1 MKLLI
6 FLFHNLFHLHLVNV
20 LVVLVSAFQ
29 ILNDSKITFSK
40 VDSYELFTGERNDSH
55 EFLTSLKGNCYDLLS
70 STNSQLCHTVWCGKI
85 LYNAIT
91 IFTEKSTF
99 FRQINNFTE
108 GLSKKLTSRK
118 FLRVVTFFRVLIKG

>member
-1 MKLLI
+1 M
-6 FLFHNLFHLHLVNV
+6 HLVNV

-70 STNSQLCHTVWCGKI
+70 STNSQLCHTYTVKRDHYFYGKI
-85 LYNAIT
+85 N
-91 IFTEKSTF
+91 F
-99 FRQINNFTE
+99 FRQTNQR
-108 GLSKKLTSRK
+108 S
-118 FLRVVTFFRVLIKG
+118 